1 MVREYICLVKNKE
14 KVPIYFNWL
23 EMEWSRASVWL
34 LLLLLLELQRAKIKI
49 IT

>member
-34 LLLLLLELQRAKIKI
+34 LLLLELQRAKIKI